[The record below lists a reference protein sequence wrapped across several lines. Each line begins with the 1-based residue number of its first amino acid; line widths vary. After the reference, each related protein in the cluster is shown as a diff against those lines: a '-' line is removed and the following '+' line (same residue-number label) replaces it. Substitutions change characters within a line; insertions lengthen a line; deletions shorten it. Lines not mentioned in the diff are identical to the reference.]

1 MKICKYITWVGL
13 VILPLITFGQRRF
26 SVELRGLGSFPTQE
40 LNDTKLNVGLGLEA
54 LIDYH
59 LLDQLGVYGGWSW
72 NHFTSDESFAGT
84 KADFE
89 ETGYMFG
96 LKLMYPISESV
107 LKPFVRLGG
116 IYNHIEIENS
126 HGDLIADSEH
136 GFGWQAAAGIEID
149 LLERFQLR
157 PFLKYQQLNREVN
170 INENVFATDLRYLGA
185 GLGLAWRF

>member
-72 NHFTSDESFAGT
+72 NHFASDESFAGT

-89 ETGYMFG
+89 ETGYLFG
-96 LKLMYPISESV
+96 LKLMYPIRESV
-107 LKPFVRLGG
+107 LQPFVRLGG

-126 HGDLIADSEH
+126 QGDLIADSEH
-136 GFGWQAAAGIEID
+136 GLGWQAAAGVEID
-149 LLERFQLR
+149 LFERFQLR